1 MEKFSIKL
9 KVWRQK
15 NNETQGKFANY
26 DVDDLNE
33 HMSFLEMLDVLNER
47 LISSRE
53 EPIAFEHDCREGIC
67 GSCSMVING
76 KPHGPLK
83 GTTTCQLHM
92 YHFNDGDNIT
102 IEPWRAKSFQVIGA
116 WFAFGVI
123 ERLNKLETA
132 DILFKED
139 LLKRAEQEPKN
150 LEIFM
155 LLEELFKTSDKHQE
169 SIDQNI
175 HTQIKLDHLEEQ
187 LSKAL
192 SDIEKIKD
200 KVRQNGNSHSID
212 NVSR

>member
-1 MEKFSIKL
+1 MKI
-9 KVWRQK
+9 
-15 NNETQGKFANY
+15 NENTNIGLPLRN
-26 DVDDLNE
+26 
-33 HMSFLEMLDVLNER
+33 
-47 LISSRE
+47 LIGL
-53 EPIAFEHDCREGIC
+53 IGAI
-67 GSCSMVING
+67 
-76 KPHGPLK
+76 
-83 GTTTCQLHM
+83 
-92 YHFNDGDNIT
+92 
-102 IEPWRAKSFQVIGA
+102 VIGA

-155 LLEELFKTSDKHQE
+155 LLEELFKQTYKQQL

-192 SDIEKIKD
+192 IDIERLKD
-200 KVRQNGNSHSID
+200 KVRENGNSHSVN
-212 NVSR
+212 NVLR